1 MTFTAYSATL
11 LVVTGTTA
19 QPPAT
24 EWELNP
30 DTIMVPAG
38 GSVTL
43 RPHTIP
49 LGFSG
54 TVTLG
59 SPSSDAGITV
69 TVTGATLRNAQFGSV
84 LVTAGNTPGFY
95 HFTIPATDSTG
106 ASTTQSGWTVVGKPA
121 AGLSKTGNNQT
132 GAVGTT
138 LNLSVTLVRNGNWRK
153 HLFYCECRYIVEWFG
168 DWIARDYYH
177 QQFRRCQ
184 RDSNSTVNRGTS
196 ERRGGRAIWIGT
208 SSCKFYRD
216 RSVNRWAVWSQTS
229 LRICALELIG
239 R

>member
-1 MTFTAYSATL
+1 
-11 LVVTGTTA
+11 
-19 QPPAT
+19 
-24 EWELNP
+24 
-30 DTIMVPAG
+30 MVPAG

-49 LGFSG
+49 LSFSG

-69 TVTGATLRNAQFGSV
+69 TVTGATLSNAQFGSV

-132 GAVGTT
+132 GAVRTT
-138 LNLSVTLVRNGNWRK
+138 LNLSVTLVPGQSGGTATGASIFFTANAV
-153 HLFYCECRYIVEWFG
+153 HCRMV
-168 DWIARDYYH
+168 
-177 QQFRRCQ
+177 RRL
-184 RDSNSTVNRGTS
+184 D
-196 ERRGGRAIWIGT
+196 RA
-208 SSCKFYRD
+208 
-216 RSVNRWAVWSQTS
+216 
-229 LRICALELIG
+229 
-239 R
+239 